1 MKWADVKLAQAALK
15 NDRTREQCY
24 LLDKTWETLNEISA
38 DLSNRGVTVLPEI
51 YTSLRSTKSLIEQC
65 QTSPNPRELTPKEID
80 SYLGFCV
87 GCCGQD
93 VVSRIKCELR
103 NVEDHLI
110 IQAINEIGQEYALRL
125 QQKTVKAWEPLHE
138 RIVASIESLDEA
150 IKVEKDVMSA
160 YQRVIEENISYWE
173 AVEEDVVDSY
183 TKMIDRTEDQKVRS
197 TLSKIVQESKDHIEA
212 LGSIRQSFRKI
223 LTDEQRHARL
233 LQDLSQEKP

>member
-1 MKWADVKLAQAALK
+1 MAQAQL
-15 NDRTREQCY
+15 NNERTKEQCY
-24 LLDKTWETLNEISA
+24 LLEKTWDILNEISA
-38 DLSNRGVTVLPEI
+38 DMSNHGVTVIPEV
-51 YTSLRSTKSLIEQC
+51 YTSLRSTKILITQC
-65 QTSPNPRELTPKEID
+65 ESHPNPRELTPREID

-110 IQAINEIGQEYALRL
+110 IQAINEISQEYALRL

-138 RIVASIESLDEA
+138 RIVASIESLDQA
-150 IKVEKDVMSA
+150 VKVEKEVMSA

-183 TKMIDRTEDQKVRS
+183 TKMIDRSENEKVKS
-197 TLSKIVQESKDHIEA
+197 TLGKIVQESKDHIEA

-223 LTDEQRHARL
+223 LTDEQRHAQL
-233 LQDLSQEKP
+233 LQELSQEKT

>member
-1 MKWADVKLAQAALK
+1 M
-15 NDRTREQCY
+15 
-24 LLDKTWETLNEISA
+24 
-38 DLSNRGVTVLPEI
+38 SNHGVTVIPEV
-51 YTSLRSTKSLIEQC
+51 YTSLRSTKILITQC
-65 QTSPNPRELTPKEID
+65 ESHPNPRELTPREID

-110 IQAINEIGQEYALRL
+110 IQAINEISQEYALRL

-138 RIVASIESLDEA
+138 RIVASIESLDQA
-150 IKVEKDVMSA
+150 VKVEKEVMSA

-183 TKMIDRTEDQKVRS
+183 TKMIDRSENERVKS
-197 TLSKIVQESKDHIEA
+197 TLGKIVQESKDHIEA

-223 LTDEQRHARL
+223 LTDEQRHAQL
-233 LQDLSQEKP
+233 LQELSQEKT